1 MGGSDDPGR
10 GEGRFSPREVTS
22 EEVEFFRSEGWAVL
36 RNFVDADAIAD
47 LRARAERF
55 LQDPSDT
62 GRYGSRQFS
71 SFSSITESDECCI
84 ALLRSKGIA
93 RASSALLEGDKPIRL
108 QVSSLMTKDPASQEG
123 GHGPTVYHQDFPRI
137 PLDRSWLVT
146 FWIALVDVPAT
157 MGTLRFLSRSH
168 LQGVLGRSFVGVEDS
183 DIFESQPW
191 LRKLELSPPVDL
203 AAGDAT
209 VHHALTVH
217 GAPENG
223 ADTRRL
229 SIGAS
234 YFDADALYTGA
245 EFAYTDNLGLKVD
258 APFDHPLFPEI
269 PF

>member
-1 MGGSDDPGR
+1 MGRSANPRHEEGS
-10 GEGRFSPREVTS
+10 FSPRGVTA
-22 EEVEFFRSEGWAVL
+22 EEVEFFRNEGWAVL
-36 RNFVDADAIAD
+36 REFVDADAIAD
-47 LRARAERF
+47 LRERAERF
-55 LQDPSDT
+55 LQGPAET

-71 SFSSITESDECCI
+71 SFSSITETDECCV
-84 ALLRSKGIA
+84 ALLRSEGIA

-108 QVSSLMTKDPASQEG
+108 QVSALLTKDPASQEG

-146 FWIALVDVPAT
+146 FWIALVDVPAV
-157 MGTLRFLSRSH
+157 MGTMRFLSQSH
-168 LQGVLGRSFVGVEDS
+168 RQGVLGRSFVGDEES

-191 LRKLELSPPVDL
+191 LRRLRLSPPIDL

-217 GAPENG
+217 GAPENR

-229 SIGAS
+229 SLAAS
-234 YFDADALYTGA
+234 YFDAGALYTGA

-258 APFDHPLFPEI
+258 APLDHPRFPEI
-269 PF
+269 RF